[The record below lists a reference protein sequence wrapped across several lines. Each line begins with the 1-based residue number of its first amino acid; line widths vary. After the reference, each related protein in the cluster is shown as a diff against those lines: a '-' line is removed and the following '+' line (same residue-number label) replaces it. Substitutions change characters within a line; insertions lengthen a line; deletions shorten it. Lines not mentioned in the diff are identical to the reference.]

1 MSIPVNP
8 LNSQFTSAQTSPAAY
23 RPEIDGLRA
32 VAIIPVIFY
41 HAGFASF
48 TGGFVGVDVFFVIS
62 GYLITS
68 LIVRD
73 LERGCFSLTHFYE
86 RRARRILPALFV
98 VLFVSFPLA
107 WVWLDARPML
117 EYSRSLL
124 SVLVFASNFMFWFE
138 TGYFDSAIELKPLI
152 HTWSLAIEEQYY
164 LLYPLL
170 LLLVWRFNP
179 KAIVGGLVALSIASL
194 SLAIIGSSK
203 FPDAA
208 FYLLP
213 ARAWE
218 LLLGA
223 LTAFWLRKGNRAPRH
238 TALADLL
245 SAAGL
250 LCIVIAVL
258 NFSAA
263 TAFPGYAALLP
274 TLGTV
279 LIIAFSGHARYIKA
293 LLSLPLLVGIGLISY
308 SAYLWHQPLL
318 AILRHASLDDPDFTM
333 LSIVI
338 VGTFILAWLSW
349 RFVEQPFRNSR
360 AWPAARARV
369 AVVLAIVALY
379 GLGFY
384 GTGDG
389 GLLSRFDRLATVLD
403 SYYPEPERPASPGP
417 ACRMSGTD
425 MLARLNDNCDGV
437 LAGEYAILIGDS
449 HAAALASA
457 LRDELL
463 DNDLELISLYN
474 NGCLPIRGTQGS
486 TSGNGNE
493 CEVFLEDLDA
503 VMQTLNPEFIVYAAR
518 WAVYINGTFFDNQEG
533 GAEYPNRIVDI
544 RIEGAEAI
552 ATDATTLSRHIAEQ
566 VNLVAQQTP
575 VIFVHQIPEAGWD
588 VRRRIMILERRF
600 LATDSISTSADL
612 FASRNAYQSE
622 LDSLFAEMVS
632 TVAPATLVCD
642 TVIPGRCANILDHKA
657 LYTDDDHPSYYF
669 ARLIAGQIMETARQR
684 IQ

>member
-8 LNSQFTSAQTSPAAY
+8 LNSQFTTTQSTSAAY

-73 LERGCFSLTHFYE
+73 LEQGCFSLAHFYE
-86 RRARRILPALFV
+86 RRARRILPALFL
-98 VLFVSFPLA
+98 VLLVSFPLA

-170 LLLVWRFNP
+170 LLLVWRFKP
-179 KAIVGGLVALSIASL
+179 KAIAGVLVALSVASL
-194 SLAIIGSSK
+194 SLAVIGSSQ

-213 ARAWE
+213 TRAWE

-223 LTAFWLRKGNRAPRH
+223 LTAFWLSNGNRAPRH
-238 TALADLL
+238 TALSDLL
-245 SAAGL
+245 SATGL

-258 NFSAA
+258 KFSAA

-293 LLSLPLLVGIGLISY
+293 LLSLRLLVGIGLISY

-318 AILRHASLDDPDFTM
+318 AILRHASLNDPDLAM
-333 LSIVI
+333 LGMVI
-338 VGTFILAWLSW
+338 IGTFILSWISW
-349 RFVEQPFRNSR
+349 RFVEQPFRNNRDWPGSR
-360 AWPAARARV
+360 AKIAM
-369 AVVLAIVALY
+369 VLSVLTLY
-379 GLGFY
+379 GLGIY

-403 SYYPEPERPASPGP
+403 SYYPEPERPDNPGP
-417 ACRMSGTD
+417 ACRMSGTN
-425 MLARLNDNCDGV
+425 MLARLDNCDSV
-437 LAGEYAILIGDS
+437 RAGRYALLIGDS
-449 HAAALASA
+449 HASALASA

-463 DNDLELISLYN
+463 AHDLDLISLYN
-474 NGCLPIRGTQGS
+474 NGCLPIQGTQGS
-486 TSGNGNE
+486 TSGNGSE
-493 CEVFLEDLDA
+493 CETFLEDLDA
-503 VMQTLNPEFIVYAAR
+503 AMQTLEPEFIVYAAR
-518 WAVYINGTFFDNQEG
+518 WAVYINGTFFDNREG
-533 GAEYPNRIVDI
+533 GAEYPNRTVDI
-544 RIEGAEAI
+544 RVSG
-552 ATDATTLSRHIAEQ
+552 TSATTLSRHIAEQ
-566 VNLVAQQTP
+566 VNLIAQQTP

-588 VRRRIMILERRF
+588 VRRRIMLLERRF
-600 LATDSISTSADL
+600 LAADSISTSADL
-612 FASRNAYQSE
+612 FSSRNAYQSE
-622 LDSLFAEMVS
+622 LDSLFAETVA
-632 TVAPATLVCD
+632 TVAPAALVCD
-642 TVIPGRCANILDHKA
+642 TVISGRCANILDHKA

-669 ARLIAGQIMETARQR
+669 ARLIAGQITEAARQQ